1 MPHVVRPLSGRGR
14 WAALALAVV
23 LLTAASLAHGPVG
36 RIEGTVRDSAGAP
49 IAHAQ
54 VFVVG
59 LAFNTLTDSAG
70 HYRLVDV
77 PVGTYTIRAA
87 FIGYRSTELT
97 KVPVRAN
104 QTTPADLILEQTA
117 VALQEITVTSYTD
130 RLPVRPVQPRD
141 EAATVTTGPPTAT
154 LPSAMPP
161 APGIQ
166 GGVSSGIARGARL
179 GIGVEPGNTEN
190 YAVIEESR
198 FLPAA
203 ANPRSTFSIDVDA
216 ASYTNVRRFLTAG
229 QRPPQDAVRIEEFL
243 NYFRYDYPEPRGAAP
258 FSITTD
264 LAVAPWAS
272 EHRLLRIG
280 IKGRSLATRAVPP
293 SNLVFLLDVSGSM
306 QPPNKLPLVKQAFRL
321 LVHELR
327 PEDRVAIVV
336 YAGAAG
342 LVLPSTPGSDKATI
356 LAALDRLEAGGSTAG
371 GAGLRLAY
379 DIARRHYAPKANNRV
394 ILATDGDF
402 NVGESSDAAM
412 VRLIEERRDQGLFL
426 TVLGFGTGNLKD
438 SRMEQIADKG
448 NGHYA
453 YVDNLTEARRI
464 FVREFAGTLV
474 TIAKDVKIQVEFN
487 PARVAAY
494 RLVGYEN
501 RALRT
506 EDFADDKKDAGEL
519 GAGHTVTALY
529 ELVPVGASTSGPR
542 SNSATSRRPARRAGC
557 SGSRFAFGAR
567 SRRRPATSGSP
578 RRWPASAWCSGRRST
593 GAPRRS
599 TRCWLWPGA
608 RRARTRT
615 ASAPSSSGSSS
626 RRAGSGSCPRRQRRS
641 SRVSARGVSWRQGTA
656 RPRTCTLGR
665 DAGPW
670 RALARRRGHHG
681 DDSHRHPWGTR
692 RQGRR
697 LDGARQRRPAPR
709 QTKCG
714 MRPW

>member
-1 MPHVVRPLSGRGR
+1 MPLVVRSHRGRGR
-14 WAALALAVV
+14 WATLALAIA
-23 LLTAASLAHGPVG
+23 LLTAASVGHAPVG
-36 RIEGTVRDSAGAP
+36 SIAGTVRDAAGAP

-59 LAFNTLTDSAG
+59 TAYNTVSDSAG
-70 HYRLVDV
+70 RYRLADV
-77 PVGTYTIRAA
+77 PVGTYTLHAG
-87 FIGYRSTELT
+87 FIGYRSTELEQ
-97 KVPVRAN
+97 VPVRAN
-104 QTTPADLILEQTA
+104 QTTPVDLILEQTS
-117 VALQEITVTSYTD
+117 VQLQEVTVTTYTGP
-130 RLPVRPVQPRD
+130 LQPRD
-141 EAATVTTGPPTAT
+141 ESATVTTGSQSVT
-154 LPSAMPP
+154 LPP
-161 APGIQ
+161 AAGVQ
-166 GGVSSGIARGARL
+166 GGVATGITGNAYPQRGM
-179 GIGVEPGNTEN
+179 EPGNTEN

-198 FLPAA
+198 FLAA
-203 ANPRSTFSIDVDA
+203 ASNPRSTFSIDVDA
-216 ASYTNVRRFLTAG
+216 ASYTNVRRFLTDG
-229 QRPPQDAVRIEEFL
+229 QRPPPDAVRIEEFL

-258 FSITTD
+258 FSVTTD
-264 LAVAPWAS
+264 LAEAPWAP

-280 IKGRSLATRAVPP
+280 IKGRSLRTAAVPP

-306 QPPNKLPLVKQAFRL
+306 MPPNKLPLVKQAFRL

-342 LVLPSTPGSDKATI
+342 LVLPSTPGSDKPTI

-371 GAGLRLAY
+371 GAGLQLAY
-379 DIARRHYAPKANNRV
+379 DIARQHYARDVNNRV

-412 VRLIEERRDQGLFL
+412 VRLIEERRDQGIFL

-453 YVDNLTEARRI
+453 YVDNLTEARQV

-529 ELVPVGASTSGPR
+529 ELVPVGVSMAGTGHDLDSLTYQQVSLRAVARSTDEW
-542 SNSATSRRPARRAGC
+542 ATVQLRYKPPTGTMSRLLRQPVRVR
-557 SGSRFAFGAR
+557 GSLAAPTGDFRFATAVAGFGLVLR
-567 SRRRPATSGSP
+567 
-578 RRWPASAWCSGRRST
+578 ASEYR
-593 GAPRRS
+593 
-599 TRCWLWPGA
+599 
-608 RRARTRT
+608 
-615 ASAPSSSGSSS
+615 
-626 RRAGSGSCPRRQRRS
+626 
-641 SRVSARGVSWRQGTA
+641 GTA
-656 RPRTCTLGR
+656 TL
-665 DAGPW
+665 DQVL
-670 RALARRRGHHG
+670 ALARGAEGEDPEGERAEFV
-681 DDSHRHPWGTR
+681 
-692 RQGRR
+692 R
-697 LDGARQRRPAPR
+697 LVESARTLNLAPEEASAR
-709 QTKCG
+709 
-714 MRPW
+714 